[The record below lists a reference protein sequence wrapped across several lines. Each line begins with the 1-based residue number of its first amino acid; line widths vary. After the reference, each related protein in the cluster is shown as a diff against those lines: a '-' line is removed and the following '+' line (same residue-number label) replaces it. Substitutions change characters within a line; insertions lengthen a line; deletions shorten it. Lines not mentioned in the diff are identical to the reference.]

1 METIVTAISNV
12 GFPIVCALLCM
23 WHIRN
28 KDKETTE
35 MLNSMRKELDEAIS
49 RIEETRKVE

>member
-35 MLNSMRKELDEAIS
+35 MLNSMRKELEEAIS
-49 RIEETRKVE
+49 RVEESRKVE

>member
-35 MLNSMRKELDEAIS
+35 MLNSMRKELDEAIKEV
-49 RIEETRKVE
+49 EETRKAK

>member
-1 METIVTAISNV
+1 MEAIVTAISNV

-23 WHIRN
+23 WHVRN

-49 RIEETRKVE
+49 RVEETEKVE

>member
-23 WHIRN
+23 WHIRQ
-28 KDKETTE
+28 KDRETTE
-35 MLNSMRKELDEAIS
+35 MLNAMRQELDEAINS
-49 RIEETRKVE
+49 IEEARKVE

>member
-23 WHIRN
+23 WHVRN
-28 KDKETTE
+28 KDRETTE
-35 MLNSMRKELDEAIS
+35 MLNGMRKELDEAINK
-49 RIEETRKVE
+49 IEESRKVE